1 MKVKVKTNAVNEN
14 FVTGSLK
21 TIAMMRGVSWALASW
36 TATSSA
42 EETKTISVNMD
53 EANAP
58 STVRAASGSKPDLQ
72 PIAASTRCSSRTAP
86 SAATMPSTG
95 RIQIEL
101 PT

>member
-1 MKVKVKTNAVNEN
+1 MKVKAKTNTANEN

-42 EETKTISVNMD
+42 EETNTMNVNID
-53 EANAP
+53 EANVP
-58 STVRAASGSKPDLQ
+58 STVRAASGWKPDLQ
-72 PIAASTRCSSRTAP
+72 PIAASTQFRNRTAP